1 MVCILCVRFLPCCT
15 CNRSIYFGS
24 PLFEKAEIS
33 LSNGKKLKIRSD
45 NNSPLNF
52 YIKGVNLNGSKYNN
66 NWLSHSELTK
76 GPKIDFRMQSVPS
89 AWGSD
94 ESSVPY
100 SMTDDK

>member
-1 MVCILCVRFLPCCT
+1 MFINVNKANLKESPPDAKLCVP
-15 CNRSIYFGS
+15 
-24 PLFEKAEIS
+24 
-33 LSNGKKLKIRSD
+33 D

-76 GPKIDFRMQSVPS
+76 GPKIDFRMQSMPS
-89 AWGSD
+89 DWGSD

-100 SMTDDK
+100 SMTNDK

>member
-1 MVCILCVRFLPCCT
+1 MI
-15 CNRSIYFGS
+15 N
-24 PLFEKAEIS
+24 A
-33 LSNGKKLKIRSD
+33 LSFHKQATTNHKPQPKKLKIKSD

-76 GPKIDFRMQSVPS
+76 GPKIDFSMQSMPS
-89 AWGSD
+89 DWGSD

-100 SMTDDK
+100 SMTNDK